1 MSNGQL
7 SLPRE
12 RATEGFERSRKDNS
26 IFLTPRHFRLLFT
39 EKERGRFTEEV
50 TCKSG
55 ILCRNEKGSICKKK
69 IKCEGV
75 GVVPLYLVC
84 LKKKF
89 KNIFYINS
97 QDINAKSIL
106 LV

>member
-26 IFLTPRHFRLLFT
+26 IFLIPRHFRLLFA
-39 EKERGRFTEEV
+39 EKERGRFTEEM

-69 IKCEGV
+69 KCEGV

>member
-26 IFLTPRHFRLLFT
+26 IFLIPRHFRQLFT
-39 EKERGRFTEEV
+39 EKERGRFTEEM

-55 ILCRNEKGSICKKK
+55 SLCRNEKGSI
-69 IKCEGV
+69 
-75 GVVPLYLVC
+75 
-84 LKKKF
+84 
-89 KNIFYINS
+89 S

>member
-26 IFLTPRHFRLLFT
+26 IFLIPRHFRLLFT
-39 EKERGRFTEEV
+39 EKERGRFTEEM

-55 ILCRNEKGSICKKK
+55 TLCRNEKGSICKKK
-69 IKCEGV
+69 KKCEGV
-75 GVVPLYLVC
+75 GVVPLYLVY
-84 LKKKF
+84 LKKKI

>member
-1 MSNGQL
+1 MSNEQL
-7 SLPRE
+7 SLTRG

-26 IFLTPRHFRLLFT
+26 IFLIPRHFRLLFT
-39 EKERGRFTEEV
+39 EKERGRFTEEM

-69 IKCEGV
+69 KCEGM

>member
-26 IFLTPRHFRLLFT
+26 IFLIPRHFRLLFT
-39 EKERGRFTEEV
+39 EKERGRFTEEM

-69 IKCEGV
+69 KNVRGWGCS
-75 GVVPLYLVC
+75 PLSGISE
-84 LKKKF
+84 KK
-89 KNIFYINS
+89 I
-97 QDINAKSIL
+97 
-106 LV
+106 